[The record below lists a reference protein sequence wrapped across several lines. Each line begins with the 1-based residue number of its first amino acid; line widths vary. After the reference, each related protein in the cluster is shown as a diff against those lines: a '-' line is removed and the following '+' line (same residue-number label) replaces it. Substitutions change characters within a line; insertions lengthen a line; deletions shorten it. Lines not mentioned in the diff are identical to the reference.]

1 MNDVLFGVLAIAAG
15 ALFCFRGYLAF
26 RVVIPIWGAFVGFGT
41 GAGLV
46 AAVDSTGFL
55 ATGLG
60 WIVGVALAIVFG
72 ALAYLYYEVSVVI
85 AMLSIGFSLGVST
98 IVAIGVS
105 WTWIAVLVGV
115 AFALLLAY
123 TAIVSDLP
131 MVLLVVLSAMAGST
145 AITTGVLLLAGTID
159 ARDLADETVTTRAD
173 GAWVLVL
180 YAALAVA
187 GVISQL
193 RSRGRV
199 RGSMRESW
207 ETRATTGA

>member
-1 MNDVLFGVLAIAAG
+1 MTDDIFGLIAIVAG

-26 RVVIPIWGAFVGFGT
+26 RLVIPIWGAFVGFGT

-46 AAVDSTGFL
+46 AGIDNTGFL

-60 WIVGVALAIVFG
+60 WIVGLALAILFG

-85 AMLSIGFSLGVST
+85 AMMSIGFSLGAST

-105 WTWIAVLVGV
+105 WTWVAVLVGLGL
-115 AFALLLAY
+115 ALLLAY

-131 MVLLVVLSAMAGST
+131 MVLLVVLSALAGSS
-145 AITTGVLLLAGTID
+145 AITAGLLLLVGTLD
-159 ARDLADETVTTRAD
+159 ARDFTDDTVTSRIGD
-173 GAWVLVL
+173 WWVLAI
-180 YAALAVA
+180 YAGLAIA
-187 GVISQL
+187 GVVAQL

-207 ETRATTGA
+207 ETRSTTGA